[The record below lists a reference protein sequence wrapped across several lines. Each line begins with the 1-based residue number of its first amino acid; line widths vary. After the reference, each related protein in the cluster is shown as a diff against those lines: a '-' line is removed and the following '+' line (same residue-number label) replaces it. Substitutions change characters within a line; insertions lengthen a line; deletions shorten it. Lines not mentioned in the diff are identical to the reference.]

1 VGKRHSRI
9 IGLIENHRHAAYCRH
24 VAGPPAAAHPS
35 KKAAMSASDLIDR
48 LERMSPDQPLT
59 WREIRDEI
67 QREADTPNTPEE
79 RVLLLLLFNRTL
91 DQAEREVAPE
101 KLDEL
106 RKVRAADYKLL
117 IMKEAMVGEHVCAD
131 TLYEITGREIE
142 AGRMAPEDG
151 LRQLATKRVSEPHPS
166 RAEMVALAAKKTRRG
181 GLFRRLFQRE
191 PN

>member
-1 VGKRHSRI
+1 
-9 IGLIENHRHAAYCRH
+9 
-24 VAGPPAAAHPS
+24 
-35 KKAAMSASDLIDR
+35 MSASDLIDR
-48 LERMSPDQPLT
+48 LERMSPDQPLN

-106 RKVRAADYKLL
+106 RKARAADYNLL

-131 TLYEITGREIE
+131 TLYEVTGREIE
-142 AGRMAPEDG
+142 AGRMAPES
-151 LRQLATKRVSEPHPS
+151 L
-166 RAEMVALAAKKTRRG
+166 
-181 GLFRRLFQRE
+181 
-191 PN
+191 